1 MLENSERNR
10 KEIDMADLTLQK
22 KILDLIEELLKV
34 PAGTVTADT
43 QIADVEEWDSLMHVM
58 IIGELESRLEVAI
71 PLDDAIELTS
81 VRELLDKA
89 GCL

>member
-1 MLENSERNR
+1 
-10 KEIDMADLTLQK
+10 MADLTLQK
-22 KILDLIEELLKV
+22 NILDLIEELLKV
-34 PAGTVTADT
+34 PAGTVTVDT

-58 IIGELESRLEVAI
+58 IIGELESRLGVAI

-81 VRELLDKA
+81 VMELLDKA